1 MIEKVFTL
9 HKKENTCHNILVV
22 DDVKENVLLVDKI
35 LKKAGYTVFTARDG
49 LAALRCVNEKQV
61 DLVLLDIMMPVMSGI
76 EVCRYLKIE
85 PETASIPVI
94 FLTANADNDTLTK
107 AYSVGA
113 SDYIRKPFFKEEL
126 LARVTSRL
134 QLRDYELNLEKKVA
148 ERTLE
153 IETTQ
158 VQLMNV
164 LGTIAEGHS
173 IETQSHV
180 KRVSDFTFRL
190 ATLYGMELKEAK
202 LLKDAAALHDI
213 GKLGISD
220 DILHKKGSLST
231 SEFKQIQKHPEIGAK
246 MLEHSNLPL
255 FKAAKIVAFEHH
267 EKYDGSGYPTGLK
280 GKNIHIYGRI
290 VAIAD
295 VFDALSYS
303 RSYKKGWSKEDIFM
317 YFNDM
322 KGKHFDPI
330 LIDIFFKHVNEFL
343 DIYNIQIKVDEL
355 EKSLNSKK
363 RGKIMEWLLRK
374 L

>member
-1 MIEKVFTL
+1 MAKKAFTL
-9 HKKENTCHNILVV
+9 YKEENACHNILVV

-35 LKKAGYTVFTARDG
+35 LTNVGYTVFKARDG
-49 LAALRCVNEKQV
+49 LGALRCVNEKQV
-61 DLVLLDIMMPVMSGI
+61 DLILLDIMMPIMSGI

-85 PETASIPVI
+85 PKTASIPVI

-126 LARVTSRL
+126 LARVSSRL
-134 QLRDYELNLEKKVA
+134 QLRDYERNLEKKVA

-173 IETQSHV
+173 LETQSHV
-180 KRVSDFTFRL
+180 KRVSDFTFKL
-190 ATLYGMELKEAK
+190 ATLYGMDLVEAK
-202 LLKDAAALHDI
+202 LLKDAATLHDI
-213 GKLGISD
+213 GKLGVSD
-220 DILHKKGSLST
+220 DILHKKASLSK
-231 SEFKQIQKHPEIGAK
+231 SEFKQIKKHPKIGEE

-255 FKAAKIVAFEHH
+255 FKAAKIVALEHH
-267 EKYDGSGYPTGLK
+267 EKYDGSGYPNGLK
-280 GKNIHIYGRI
+280 GESIHIYGRI

-303 RSYKKGWSKEDIFM
+303 RSYKKGWSKEDILRHFK
-317 YFNDM
+317 DM

-330 LIDIFFKHVNEFL
+330 LIDIFFKNVNDFL
-343 DIYNIQIKVDEL
+343 DIYNIQIKVDAL
-355 EKSLNSKK
+355 EKSLNRKK
-363 RGKIMEWLLRK
+363 RGKIMEWLFRRS
-374 L
+374 